1 MITLVTGGA
10 RSGKSSFAEK
20 LAGQI
25 GTIGYYVATA
35 QIFDEEMAQRIS
47 LHQSDR
53 QNGKMTWITY
63 EEPLHLTK
71 VLEEVLHD
79 AQKHMPP
86 AKPVVLIDCL
96 TLWLS
101 NWFMELDVEQTG
113 TAALREVFEQLF
125 RYLQQYEL
133 DVVLVSN
140 EVGNGIVPINKLS
153 RMYRDE
159 AGIMN
164 QLIAKLADQVFLVT
178 VGIPI
183 ELKHLSYMLEE

>member
-20 LAGQI
+20 LASKI
-25 GTIGYYVATA
+25 SNVGYYVATA

-47 LHQSDR
+47 LHKRDR
-53 QNGKMTWITY
+53 EEGNMTWITY
-63 EEPLHLTK
+63 EEPLNLTK
-71 VLEEVLHD
+71 VLEEIMKD
-79 AQKHMPP
+79 ARKRET
-86 AKPVVLIDCL
+86 ASKPVVLIDCL

-101 NWFMELDVEQTG
+101 NWFMELDVEHSG
-113 TAALREVFEQLF
+113 TAKLREVFQQLLH
-125 RYLQQYEL
+125 YLQQYEL
-133 DVVLVSN
+133 DVVLVTN

-183 ELKHLSYMLEE
+183 ELKHLAYALEE